1 MSCTSSRKFRKLECP
16 TRDESPTRSEIQLRL
31 GTSLAQV
38 LLDYSHPEAVK
49 LLDSIPAKLSRESCC
64 VSCCASRNSQSK
76 ADATGS
82 WAGKHEIVRTDL
94 HSDILALGE
103 EEMKKFQMEVE
114 ATTQKR
120 LRDEFA
126 DECRKLEAEKR
137 FTIGRNAEELHAR
150 YEEFFKSA
158 QEELKEKLQ
167 IELADT
173 SAIRDKEL
181 QKAVVKARI
190 DTTHDVLRKIR
201 PQVNWVVTSLCN
213 EFEQIRRAEREKTI
227 ADFNKIIRKQHLELD
242 ARIREIER
250 EKIEELHIQRRELY
264 VQNAMN
270 IIFTFCMERLR
281 SNSQLQTMHKHF
293 ECIKY
298 RNCETNGSTKSYRV
312 DHCYERTDV
321 RSCRRDVF
329 CSI

>member
-1 MSCTSSRKFRKLECP
+1 M
-16 TRDESPTRSEIQLRL
+16 
-31 GTSLAQV
+31 
-38 LLDYSHPEAVK
+38 
-49 LLDSIPAKLSRESCC
+49 
-64 VSCCASRNSQSK
+64 
-76 ADATGS
+76 
-82 WAGKHEIVRTDL
+82 
-94 HSDILALGE
+94 
-103 EEMKKFQMEVE
+103 
-114 ATTQKR
+114 
-120 LRDEFA
+120 
-126 DECRKLEAEKR
+126 
-137 FTIGRNAEELHAR
+137 
-150 YEEFFKSA
+150 
-158 QEELKEKLQ
+158 
-167 IELADT
+167 ADT

-293 ECIKY
+293 EEKIESLQEFIAKQEQSINTMKKKNTNY
-298 RNCETNGSTKSYRV
+298 RNRNKVLQEKIDALTKEFQKFINFAFNALPEHADFLLPSDLLSVNSTHKEDCKQEKKR
-312 DHCYERTDV
+312 
-321 RSCRRDVF
+321 
-329 CSI
+329 

>member
-1 MSCTSSRKFRKLECP
+1 M
-16 TRDESPTRSEIQLRL
+16 
-31 GTSLAQV
+31 
-38 LLDYSHPEAVK
+38 
-49 LLDSIPAKLSRESCC
+49 
-64 VSCCASRNSQSK
+64 
-76 ADATGS
+76 
-82 WAGKHEIVRTDL
+82 
-94 HSDILALGE
+94 
-103 EEMKKFQMEVE
+103 
-114 ATTQKR
+114 
-120 LRDEFA
+120 
-126 DECRKLEAEKR
+126 
-137 FTIGRNAEELHAR
+137 
-150 YEEFFKSA
+150 
-158 QEELKEKLQ
+158 
-167 IELADT
+167 ADT